1 MIHTKSLGQNQA
13 HNSVL
18 GIVINPVVLSHEVDT
33 ISMLETLRPE
43 ESVPSQPKVMKQV
56 AKELQ
61 IQS

>member
-1 MIHTKSLGQNQA
+1 MSHTKSLGQNQA

-18 GIVINPVVLSHEVDT
+18 GIVINPVVSSHEVDT